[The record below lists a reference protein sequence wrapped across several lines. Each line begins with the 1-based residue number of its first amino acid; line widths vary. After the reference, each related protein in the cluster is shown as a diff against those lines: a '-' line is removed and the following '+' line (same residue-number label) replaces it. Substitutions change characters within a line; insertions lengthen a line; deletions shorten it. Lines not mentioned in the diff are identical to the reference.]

1 MNISETC
8 IRRPV
13 MTILVMAS
21 LVAFGLLGY
30 RLLAVSA
37 LPAVDFP
44 TIQITATLPG
54 ASAETM
60 GTSVAGP
67 IERALSTI
75 AGITSLTSTSALGST
90 SIILQF
96 DLDRNIDGAALD
108 VQTALTVAARKLP
121 IEMVTPPSFRK
132 VNPADSPVIQL
143 SLTSAT
149 LPMSK
154 VDDYGEI
161 TLAQQISQLPG
172 VAQVLV
178 AGEQKFAVRVQVDPI
193 AAAQRNISM
202 EDVRTVLAKNNSNTP
217 VGSISGIAASKNTT
231 LDASAAMRTAAE
243 YKNVIAAYRNG
254 APIRLSEIANVID
267 DVENQLGANYYKNEK
282 SIGLSVYKQAD
293 GNTVKIA
300 DAIYEQLAHYRAQI
314 PPSVNLELFADRSVS
329 VRNSVKDVQ
338 VTLAVAIALVVAV
351 IFLFLRSAAATII
364 PSLAVPISLIASCA
378 AMYLFNFSINNLT
391 LMALTLSVGFVVD
404 DAIVML
410 ENIVRHVEGGMT
422 PFEAA
427 LKGAREVRFTII
439 SITFSLIAVFI
450 PVLLMGGIVGRV
462 FREFAVTITVII
474 LISGFVSLTLTP
486 MLCARVLKSHHKGE
500 SQNIVLRAFEAAFKR
515 CLRGYEVTL
524 DLVLKYRF
532 ATLLVMIGTLIG
544 TVWLYIVIP
553 KGFFPIEDTGFL
565 NVVAEGPSDISF
577 SAMTARTRQVADVM
591 LKDPAVDYLN
601 ITTGVGGANA
611 TSNFGRA
618 LVVLKPR
625 GLREDIGTVVQR
637 LRTEANSVT
646 GVNAYFQVMQNLNIG
661 GRIGKSMYQY
671 TLQSGD
677 TAALY
682 KVGPEI
688 LEKIAKIPGLRDVTG
703 DLYVRNPQMSLE
715 IDREAA
721 AIYGVTQ
728 DQIRQE
734 LYDCFGSRP
743 VATMYT
749 AINDYYVILECD
761 PKIQANSNGLGS
773 LFLKTNLNG
782 QTSADGVAAA
792 PGAGVSGATAPTGP
806 VVPLSA
812 LVRQVSTLGALQ
824 VNHQSQQPA
833 MTISFS
839 TDTGYA
845 LGQAVDAIREVEQ
858 DEHLP
863 DSITTAFQG
872 SAQVFEE
879 SLKGEGL
886 LVLAAVFAAFVVLGI
901 LYESFI
907 HPITILSG
915 LPSAGVGALMVLM
928 MFKMDLSVIAM
939 IGIVMLVG
947 IVKKNAIMMID
958 FAIQRR
964 AVGVPAAE
972 AIREACLM
980 RFRPIMMTT
989 CAAIFGALPIALGA
1003 GAGSELRQ
1011 PLGVAVVGGL
1021 LVSQLLTLY
1030 ITPVVYLYLDQV
1042 DRRLKRRLDP
1052 SAELLDEY
1060 EPQMPQAVPA
1070 HDLANECVVV
1080 EREPKRMHQELN

>member
-1 MNISETC
+1 MNISEAF

-13 MTILVMAS
+13 MTTLIMAS
-21 LVAFGLLGY
+21 LIVFGLFGY
-30 RLLAVSA
+30 RQLGVAS

-75 AGITSLTSTSALGST
+75 AGVTSLTSTSALGT
-90 SIILQF
+90 SQIVLQF
-96 DLDRNIDGAALD
+96 DLNRNIDGAALD

-132 VNPADSPVIQL
+132 VNPADQAVIQL
-143 SLTSAT
+143 SLTSPT

-154 VDDYGEI
+154 IDEYGEI
-161 TLAQQISQLPG
+161 MAQQISQLPG
-172 VAQVLV
+172 VAQVTV
-178 AGEQKFAVRVQVDPI
+178 AGEQKFAVRVQVDPV
-193 AAAQRNISM
+193 AAAQRDISM
-202 EDVRTVLAKNNSNTP
+202 EDVRTVLVKNNSNTP
-217 VGSISGIAASKNTT
+217 VGSISGIEAKQNTT
-231 LDASAAMRTAAE
+231 LDASAAMRSAAE
-243 YKNVIAAYRNG
+243 YRKVIAAYRNG
-254 APIRLSEIANVID
+254 APIRLGEIANVVD
-267 DVENQLGANYYKNEK
+267 DVENQLGANYYKNQK
-282 SIGLSVYKQAD
+282 SIGLAIFKQAD

-300 DAIYEQLAHYRAQI
+300 DAVYELLPRYRAQV
-314 PPSVNLELFADRSVS
+314 PPSVKLELFADRSVS
-329 VRNSVKDVQ
+329 VRNSVRDVQ
-338 VTLAVAIALVVAV
+338 VTLSVTVALVVTV
-351 IFLFLRSAAATII
+351 IFLFLRSTSATII

-378 AMYLFNFSINNLT
+378 AMYVFNYSINNLT

-410 ENIVRHVEGGMT
+410 ENIVRHIENGMT

-427 LKGAREVRFTII
+427 LKGSREVGFTII

-450 PVLLMGGIVGRV
+450 PVLLMGGIVGRL

-486 MLCARVLKSHHKGE
+486 MLCARVLKSHDEGK
-500 SQNIVLRAFEAAFKR
+500 SRNMVLRAFEAMFKR
-515 CLRGYEVTL
+515 LLRGYETTL
-524 DLVLKYRF
+524 DVVLKYRF
-532 ATLLVMIGTLIG
+532 ATLLVMVGTLIG
-544 TVWLYIVIP
+544 TVWLYIGIP

-565 NVVAEGPSDISF
+565 NVVAEGRADTSF
-577 SAMTARTRQVADVM
+577 TAMTARTRQIADIM
-591 LKDPAVDYLN
+591 LNDPAVDYLN
-601 ITTGVGGANA
+601 ITTGVGGGQNA

-625 GLREDIGTVVQR
+625 NQREDVGTVVQR
-637 LRTEANSVT
+637 LRAKTNAVA
-646 GVNAYFQVMQNLNIG
+646 GVATYFQVMQNLNIG
-661 GRIGKSMYQY
+661 GRLGKSMYQY
-671 TLQSGD
+671 TLQSSD

-682 KVGPEI
+682 KVGPEMT
-688 LEKIAKIPGLRDVTG
+688 EKIAKIPGLRDVTS
-703 DLYVRNPQMSLE
+703 DLYVNNPQMSLE

-721 AIYGVTQ
+721 AVYGVTQ

-743 VATMYT
+743 VATMYS

-761 PKIQANSNGLGS
+761 PKIQANSVGLS
-773 LFLKTNLNG
+773 KLFLKTNLNG
-782 QTSADGVAAA
+782 QGADGTAVPA
-792 PGAGVSGATAPTGP
+792 GSGVSGATTPTGP

-812 LVRQVSTLGALQ
+812 LVKQVPSIGALQ
-824 VNHQSQQPA
+824 VNHQGQQPA

-839 TDTGYA
+839 TDPGYA
-845 LGQAVDAIREVEQ
+845 LGQAVDAIRQIEQ
-858 DEHLP
+858 ETHLP
-863 DSITTAFQG
+863 DSITTSFQG
-872 SAQVFEE
+872 AAQVFED
-879 SLKGEGL
+879 SLNGQGL
-886 LVLAAVFAAFVVLGI
+886 LVLGAIFAAFVVLGI

-915 LPSAGVGALMVLM
+915 LPSAGVGALIVLM
-928 MFKMDLSVIAM
+928 MFRMDLSVIAM

-964 AVGVPAAE
+964 AVGLPAAE
-972 AIREACLM
+972 AIREACLL

-989 CAAIFGALPIALGA
+989 FAAIFGALPIALGT

-1011 PLGVAVVGGL
+1011 PLGIAVVGGL

-1030 ITPVVYLYLDQV
+1030 ITPVVYLYLDKV
-1042 DRRLKRRLDP
+1042 DRRLKRWIDP
-1052 SAELLDEY
+1052 SADLHDERK
-1060 EPQMPQAVPA
+1060 PRIMRA
-1070 HDLANECVVV
+1070 LAAE
-1080 EREPKRMHQELN
+1080 